1 MPARKRSARAQLPKE
16 PCVVCRTPDA
26 VRRRLDRT
34 PFWLCTDCHPL
45 AARRFNP
52 WRGRDHKRRVAVPTK
67 DEWIKALANAWD
79 AAVRCF
85 RCQISGVMLKV
96 SDPSSPRYP
105 TLEHS
110 TPSTGHGGWMVV
122 AAAINDIKSDLNFD
136 EFRAAIRLLA
146 DIVAGS
152 SRTASA
158 DLQQLLDG
166 LKHWRRTTPAV
177 ALLPQTPE
185 HTGHVTPDQTT

>member
-1 MPARKRSARAQLPKE
+1 MTAGKRRLRAQLPKE

-26 VRRRLDRT
+26 FQRRLSRT
-34 PFWLCTDCHPL
+34 LFWLCTDCHPL
-45 AARRFNP
+45 ATRRFNQ
-52 WRGRDHKRRVAVPTK
+52 WRGRDRKRKVAVPTK
-67 DEWIKALANAWD
+67 DEWIRALASAWD
-79 AAVRCF
+79 AADRCF
-85 RCQISGVMLKV
+85 RCQISGVKLKV

-122 AAAINDIKSDLNFD
+122 AAAINDIKSDLDLD

-146 DIVAGS
+146 ETFVGS
-152 SRTASA
+152 SQTASA

-166 LKHWRRTTPAV
+166 LKHWRRTTPV
-177 ALLPQTPE
+177 VTFLPQTPE
-185 HTGHVTPDQTT
+185 RTGHVESDQTK